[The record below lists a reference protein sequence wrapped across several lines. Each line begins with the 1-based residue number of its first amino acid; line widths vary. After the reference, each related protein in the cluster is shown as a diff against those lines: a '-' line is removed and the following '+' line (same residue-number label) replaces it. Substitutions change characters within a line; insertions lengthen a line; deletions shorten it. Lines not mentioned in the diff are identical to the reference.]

1 MRKLISLVV
10 VVIFL
15 FALSQIGLAQ
25 QGPGS
30 GPGPGKA
37 FAPENFEET
46 KARVLRMIEERRK
59 RLDQE
64 KACVEAAKNRE
75 ELTKCRP
82 EPRMGRGGMNQEGP
96 REQRPPMSPPGERR

>member
-1 MRKLISLVV
+1 MRQKLLPLV

-15 FALSQIGLAQ
+15 SAFSQVGFAQ
-25 QGPGS
+25 QGP

-37 FAPENFEET
+37 FASENFEET